1 MFGKKAELETENAEL
16 KGQLANLQ
24 AWVEQYKVLDA
35 IQIADE
41 TNRLAGER
49 DRVRQQIQEEQ
60 SRLAQLREQVVETD
74 EVAVLQQVGIY
85 SFRHRLE
92 DAIAYKSAL
101 DQLRDNLKVLVKNDR
116 AVTCNTT
123 WTIEGSAQKGAKMA
137 KDISKLML
145 RAYNSEA
152 DTLVRTMKPF
162 MLDSAKDRLSKAK
175 ETIAKLGAILNI
187 SIADEYHAQRI
198 YELELTADYLVKAE
212 EEKERIRE
220 ERALQKEEERVQRE
234 LEAEKSRL
242 FKERQH
248 YESAL
253 NKLGDDAD
261 PEARAELEA
270 KLAEIDGSIQGV
282 EEREA
287 NIRAGYVYII
297 SNVGAFGEHMV
308 KIGLTRR
315 LDPLDR
321 VRELGD
327 ASVPFR
333 FDVHAII
340 FSNDAVSLE
349 TQLHDRLADLRVNRV
364 NPRREFFYATPEQV
378 RDVLQN
384 LDGEFLLE
392 YNEFPEALEWRES
405 GGNQRLVELGLAPG
419 VSAEGVSGS

>member
-1 MFGKKAELETENAEL
+1 MFGNKKADLEAENAQL
-16 KGQLANLQ
+16 KADLSNLQ

-35 IQIADE
+35 IEIAAE
-41 TNRLAGER
+41 T
-49 DRVRQQIQEEQ
+49 
-60 SRLAQLREQVVETD
+60 SRLREQREAVRMQLATD
-74 EVAVLQQVGIY
+74 EALLARTRESIVQVNEVAVLQEVGIY
-85 SFRHRLE
+85 EFRHRLD
-92 DAIAYKSAL
+92 DAVAYKDAL
-101 DQLRDNLKVLVKNDR
+101 DQLKDNLKTLAKNDR
-116 AVTCNTT
+116 AVTCQTD

-137 KDISKLML
+137 KDMSKLML

-162 MLDSAKDRLSKAK
+162 MLDSAKDRLSKARA
-175 ETIAKLGAILNI
+175 TIAKLGSILNI
-187 SIADEYHAQRI
+187 SISSEYHAQRL
-198 YELELTADYLVKAE
+198 YELELTADYLVKVA

-220 ERALQKEEERVQRE
+220 ERAQQKEEERVQRE

-242 FKERQH
+242 EKERQH
-248 YESAL
+248 YEAAL
-253 NKLGDDAD
+253 EKIDASD
-261 PEARAELEA
+261 AAARAELEA
-270 KLAEIDGSIQGV
+270 KLSEIDDSIKGV

-297 SNVGAFGEHMV
+297 SNVGAFGDHMV

-349 TQLHDRLADLRVNRV
+349 TELHNRLSDLRVNQV
-364 NPRREFFYATPEQV
+364 NPRREFFYASPEQV
-378 RDVLQN
+378 REVLES
-384 LDGEFLLE
+384 LDGEYLLE

-405 GGNQRLVELGLAPG
+405 GGKQRLVDLGLVMAG
-419 VSAEGVSGS
+419 EQEGEER